1 MRAVEHCSLRIET
14 GKITGVIGPNGA
26 GKTTLFNM
34 IAGTLKPDSGQI
46 LLDGKDVTGWPPHR
60 LYGEG
65 LVRTFQIPREFSQM
79 TVVENLMVAAPDQP
93 GDELWRALLQRRR
106 VAEFDKATRE
116 RAEEVLE
123 FLQIQKLR
131 NQLAGQLS
139 GGQKKLIEIGRT
151 MMTEA
156 KVALLDEPGAGV
168 NRTLLVKICDTIMR
182 LNKERGYTICII
194 EHDMDVIT
202 RLSDT
207 VIVMAEGKVLMQ
219 GSMDEVRA
227 NKDVVDAYLGGAS

>member
-1 MRAVEHCSLRIET
+1 MRAVEDCSLRIET

-34 IAGTLKPDSGQI
+34 IAGTMKPDAGQI
-46 LLDGKDVTGWPPHR
+46 VMDGKDVTGWPSHR

-65 LVRTFQIPREFSQM
+65 LVRTYQIPREFSQM

-93 GDELWRALLQRRR
+93 GDQLWRTLFQRRR
-106 VAEFDKATRE
+106 VADFDNGIRE
-116 RAEEVLE
+116 RAEEVLA

-131 NQLAGQLS
+131 NELAGHLS

-168 NRTLLVKICDTIMR
+168 NRTLLVKICDTILR

-194 EHDMDVIT
+194 EHDMDVIS

-207 VIVMAEGKVLMQ
+207 VIVMAEGKVLTQ
-219 GSMDEVRA
+219 GSMAEIRA
-227 NKDVVDAYLGGAS
+227 NKAVIEAYLGGAS

>member
-46 LLDGKDVTGWPPHR
+46 LLDGMDVTGWPPHR

-106 VAEFDKATRE
+106 VAEFDKATRK

-123 FLQIQKLR
+123 FLQIQNLR

-219 GSMDEVRA
+219 GSMAEVRA
-227 NKDVVDAYLGGAS
+227 NKAVVDAYLGGAS